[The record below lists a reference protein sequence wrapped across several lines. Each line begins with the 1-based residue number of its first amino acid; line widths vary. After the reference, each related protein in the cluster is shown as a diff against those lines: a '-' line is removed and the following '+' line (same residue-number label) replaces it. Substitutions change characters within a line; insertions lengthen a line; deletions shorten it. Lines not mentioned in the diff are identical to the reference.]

1 LEKPIWE
8 ESGFSVTMPK
18 CRSCGKEFTIP
29 AGASLST
36 SFSRDLLR
44 VTRFRLGRLVGME
57 NGWLFVG
64 IIAGLFALSVAVD
77 VEDSWARAVSFAVFF
92 AIVFILVT
100 LLLKKARY
108 SRIRTHN
115 CPECSN
121 VIIAKQLLRPEET
134 GPHKIVTAKKGN
146 SREP

>member
-1 LEKPIWE
+1 MTIRAA
-8 ESGFSVTMPK
+8 MPK
-18 CRSCGKEFTIP
+18 CRTCGKEFTIP

-36 SFSRDLLR
+36 SLSRDLLLAM
-44 VTRFRLGRLVGME
+44 RFRLGRLVGME
-57 NGWLFVG
+57 NGWLIVG
-64 IIAGLFALSVAVD
+64 MIAGLFALSVALD
-77 VEDSWARAVSFAVFF
+77 VEDFWARAVSLAVFF
-92 AIVFILVT
+92 AIVFILAT

-121 VIIAKQLLRPEET
+121 AIIAKQLLRPEET

-146 SREP
+146 S